1 MNPFQFKP
9 NQRFTDKV
17 LTHAEKL
24 ANIEV
29 ERIQHD
35 QTWKKEDQLSK
46 EQHLIKKQ
54 ASVYKADNSGSPSLN
69 GVPPQSAANYLTTE
83 QQVHGLNRP
92 KYNLRTEAGRRPAI
106 AKVSPPRLIQMED
119 QAELE
124 QQSKA

>member
-35 QTWKKEDQLSK
+35 QTWKKEDQLTK
-46 EQHLIKKQ
+46 EQHLLKKQ
-54 ASVYKADNSGSPSLN
+54 ASVYRADNSGSPSLH
-69 GVPPQSAANYLTTE
+69 GSYQSAATLPTTE

-92 KYNLRTEAGRRPAI
+92 KYNLRTEAGRRPAV
-106 AKVSPPRLIQMED
+106 AKISPRLIQMED
-119 QAELE
+119 QAEIE
-124 QQSKA
+124 QTRA